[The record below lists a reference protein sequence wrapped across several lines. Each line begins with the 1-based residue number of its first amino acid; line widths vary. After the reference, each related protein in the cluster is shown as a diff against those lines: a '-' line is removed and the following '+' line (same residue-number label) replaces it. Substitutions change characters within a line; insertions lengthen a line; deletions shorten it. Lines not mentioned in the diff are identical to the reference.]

1 MNNFLDKINKKT
13 LSSRAKS
20 ILVIEE
26 ILNGNSLSSLLD
38 MTLSAIN
45 ETDRGFFHELLV
57 GTLRHWHALARISES
72 LLDKEVSDQSL
83 LVAIHVG
90 LYQMLYMNTP
100 DYAAINDTVEAVK
113 QLDKG
118 YGASLVNA
126 ILRKVQKTP
135 AKFAKKVHKN
145 HSLPN
150 WLAKELKQ
158 NWSEYYDELGQALRT
173 CAAVFLRINERQCS
187 VEQYSGILTQHQI
200 AHQIVKLGIDDKQTI
215 RLDEQIR
222 IVDLPHFQEG
232 WLMVQDLHAQ
242 LSAHLLEKLAKNQL
256 SGRVLDL
263 CAAPGGK
270 TTHLLEKFHMEQLL
284 AIDNDEKRLLR
295 AQENLD
301 RLRLNDMAVQT
312 LVADARSWQADKPYD
327 VIVLDAPCTATGVIR
342 RHPDIGLLRTEDDV
356 RQTCQLQKQILNNA
370 WRQLQVGGV
379 LLYITCS
386 ILKAENEHQLLDFLN
401 ANTDAKPLPFT
412 LDLPNQI
419 KQQVGYQCL
428 PLDTQGGDGFY
439 YAALQKV

>member
-150 WLAKELKQ
+150 WLARELKQ

-242 LSAHLLEKLAKNQL
+242 LSAHLLEKLAKNQM

-295 AQENLD
+295 VQENLD

-370 WRQLQVGGV
+370 WQQLQVGGV

-401 ANTDAKPLPFT
+401 VNTDAKPLPFT